1 MGKAKNFV
9 FEICQQKS
17 KARCMYLAFK
27 HLKIS
32 NKKVKSVQKGKT
44 KAQIMFLEVKT
55 QKRNILL
62 MHLQVKFEHTA
73 EITYLKE
80 AKNKEGT
87 P

>member
-27 HLKIS
+27 HLKTT

-44 KAQIMFLEVKT
+44 KVQIMFLEVKT
-55 QKRNILL
+55 QKEIFYWCTYKLTSNI
-62 MHLQVKFEHTA
+62 QQK
-73 EITYLKE
+73 
-80 AKNKEGT
+80 
-87 P
+87 

>member
-44 KAQIMFLEVKT
+44 KVQIMFLEVKT
-55 QKRNILL
+55 QKEIFYWCTYKLNSNI
-62 MHLQVKFEHTA
+62 QK
-73 EITYLKE
+73 K
-80 AKNKEGT
+80 
-87 P
+87 